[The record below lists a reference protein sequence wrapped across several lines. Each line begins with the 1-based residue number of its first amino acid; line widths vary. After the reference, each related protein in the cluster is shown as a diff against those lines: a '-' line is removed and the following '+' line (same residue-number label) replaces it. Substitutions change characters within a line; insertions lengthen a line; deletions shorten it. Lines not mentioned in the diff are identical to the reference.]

1 MADLPGI
8 ESAQPGQTR
17 WKLPPASILLALTA
31 AFALLAPLV
40 DTIGPYKQTLSK
52 VLSGPEPVAP
62 FGYDHLGRSMF
73 ARMAQAIRLSL
84 AIAIAATATAAL
96 IGIALGMLASWQ
108 RGWLDRLLRL
118 LSDAILALPAL
129 LLVLMA
135 GIVVQSTAVAF
146 WIGIAA
152 VQWIEFFRLS
162 RSVMR
167 SMMESPAVEAAR
179 LLGFGPGHIFR
190 HHIWPDVRPLLLT
203 AAAFGVANAIM
214 AIAALGFVSVGM
226 RAPTPE
232 MGLMMVELLPY
243 WREAPWALA
252 QPVIACF
259 LILLALNAI
268 AGAKR

>member
-1 MADLPGI
+1 MTDLSGI
-8 ESAQPGQTR
+8 ATTHPAQARG
-17 WKLPPASILLALTA
+17 KLPAAGILLALTVS
-31 AFALLAPLV
+31 FALFAPLV
-40 DTIGPYKQTLSK
+40 DAIGPYKQSLSK
-52 VLSGPEPVAP
+52 ALSGPEMIAP

-73 ARMAQAIRLSL
+73 ARMAHAIRLSL

-96 IGIALGMLASWQ
+96 VGIALGMLASW
-108 RGWLDRLLRL
+108 RGGWLDRLLRL
-118 LSDAILALPAL
+118 FSDAMLALPAL
-129 LLVLMA
+129 LLVLMM
-135 GIVVQSTAVAF
+135 GVIMQSTAVSF
-146 WIGIAA
+146 WLGIAA

-162 RSVMR
+162 RSMMR
-167 SMMESPAVEAAR
+167 SIMGSPAVEAAR

-190 HHIWPDVRPLLLT
+190 HHLWPEVRPMLLT